1 MNGRDHRHGVRCHV
15 DQPCPAFGDRH
26 RLEDRKVSRQIR
38 LGFRQDRLDRLGIEN
53 PNRLKRRGTIK
64 GPGSRNI
71 PFLDETATDPQAKLA
86 PLLRERGKEI
96 EEEPKAVRYD
106 RGDVRAALGH
116 RIAAVKTLAK
126 SKIRRADRVV
136 RCPASSGVVRMTE
149 PRILSCGKSS
159 LSVSAEP
166 IYPLGQTPNTSLL
179 GYAWRRPTRSREAK
193 CFRR

>member
-1 MNGRDHRHGVRCHV
+1 MQARFRNRDRKIRSLEETPAEYEWARSPARRPVSRRSA
-15 DQPCPAFGDRH
+15 PPAFGDRH

-96 EEEPKAVRYD
+96 EEEPKGVRYD

-136 RCPASSGVVRMTE
+136 RCPVER
-149 PRILSCGKSS
+149 
-159 LSVSAEP
+159 
-166 IYPLGQTPNTSLL
+166 
-179 GYAWRRPTRSREAK
+179 RRPHEQSPGS
-193 CFRR
+193 